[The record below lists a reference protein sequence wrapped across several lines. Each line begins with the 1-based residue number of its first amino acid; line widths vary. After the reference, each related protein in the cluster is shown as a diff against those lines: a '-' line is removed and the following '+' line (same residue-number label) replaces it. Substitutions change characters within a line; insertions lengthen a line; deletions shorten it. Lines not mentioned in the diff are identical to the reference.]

1 MDQPLNVPRRRWAI
15 LAASL
20 LAATGLAPMS
30 AWAADKVEMQEFMV
44 PASDPGIQLYVRNKH
59 PAGVQAFAADRV
71 LVYVHGATYPAETAF
86 DLPVGG
92 ASMMDM
98 LAARGWDVWML
109 DVRGYS
115 RSTRPAEMDRPAAD
129 AKPIVDTATAAR
141 DVGSVV
147 DFVLK
152 QRQVAKVN
160 LMGWS
165 WGTSIMGLYTTTHN
179 ANVERLV
186 LYAPQW
192 LSTQTVPVGAPPL
205 GAYRTVTR
213 DAARD
218 RWLMGVPDA
227 KKADLIPPGVFEM
240 WADATFATDPVGAK
254 QTPPVLRAPNGTAQD
269 SRDYWLAGKPL
280 YQPSAITVPTLL
292 IHAEWDA
299 DLPSYQTAAY
309 FAELRNAPYKRW
321 VELGEGTHT
330 VMLEKNRMQFINE
343 VVQFLE
349 EQRPLAV
356 N

>member
-1 MDQPLNVPRRRWAI
+1 MQHPFEVPRWAVV
-15 LAASL
+15 ATAL
-20 LAATGLAPMS
+20 LVVLGLAPTP
-30 AWAADKVEMQEFMV
+30 APAAEAVVMQEFMV

-59 PAGVQAFAADRV
+59 QAGMQSFPAERV

-92 ASMMDM
+92 VSMMDI

-115 RSTRPAEMDRPAAD
+115 RSTRPAEMDQPAA
-129 AKPIVDTATAAR
+129 AGKPIVDTAMAAR

-165 WGTSIMGLYTTTHN
+165 WGTSIMGLYATTHN
-179 ANVERLV
+179 ANIERLV

-192 LSTQTVPVGAPPL
+192 LSTQTVPANAPPL
-205 GAYRTVTR
+205 GSYRAVTR
-213 DAARD
+213 DSARD
-218 RWLMGVPDA
+218 RWLMGVPDD
-227 KKADLIPPGVFEM
+227 KKADLIPPGVFEA
-240 WADATFATDPVGAK
+240 WADATFATDPAGAK
-254 QTPPVLRAPNGTAQD
+254 QTPPILRAPNGTTQD
-269 SRDYWLAGKPL
+269 SRDYWLAGKRL
-280 YQPSAITVPTLL
+280 YEPSNITVPTLL

-309 FAELRNAPYKRW
+309 FAELKNAPYKRW

-330 VMLEKNRMQFINE
+330 VMLEKNRMQFINA

-349 EQRPLAV
+349 EQRPQAK